1 MLYFLDSVMCFG
13 GLRKK
18 RGGKGWEGEEEE
30 YHFFVF
36 VWFQTMFG
44 PDFILGT
51 SATCVTSSVLPI
63 SLLFTRFQILCLNV
77 NKIMIFILKKNVK
90 AKFFTIHM
98 IWYGYTMLICYAWI
112 IDSVDIE
119 TSLIDSLE
127 GPIYWN

>member
-77 NKIMIFILKKNVK
+77 NKIMIFILKKKCKSK
-90 AKFFTIHM
+90 ALYYSHDM
-98 IWYGYTMLICYAWI
+98 IW
-112 IDSVDIE
+112 
-119 TSLIDSLE
+119 
-127 GPIYWN
+127 IYHANLLCMDHRFC